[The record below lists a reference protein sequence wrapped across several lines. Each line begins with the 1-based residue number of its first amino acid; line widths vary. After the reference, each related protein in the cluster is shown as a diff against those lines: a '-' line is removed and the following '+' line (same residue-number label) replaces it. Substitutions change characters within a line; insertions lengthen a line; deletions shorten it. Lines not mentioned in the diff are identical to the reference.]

1 MRSIFE
7 CTRLVAISDIG
18 RKHSPLPLLLSRYFP
33 KSVLYSS
40 IYGLIQGGSAMRIK
54 RGFVLREVAGQ
65 NMVIATGE
73 ASKDFHGMIKLNNTG
88 KEIWQGL
95 QEGLSE
101 TDIAKGLQEKYEIDE
116 EKALQDTKEFI
127 DKMLEMG
134 FVVNE

>member
-1 MRSIFE
+1 
-7 CTRLVAISDIG
+7 
-18 RKHSPLPLLLSRYFP
+18 
-33 KSVLYSS
+33 
-40 IYGLIQGGSAMRIK
+40 MRIK
-54 RGFVLREVAGQ
+54 NGFVLREVAGQ

-101 TDIAKGLQEKYEIDE
+101 EQIAKKLQEKYQIDG
-116 EKALQDTKEFI
+116 EKAEQDTKEFVG
-127 DKMLEMG
+127 KMLEMG